1 MSNPI
6 KQQSSVSPKP
16 HAKEMKQF
24 RGRNASLWQ
33 SAVDQIISKRGAGEA
48 VTALGAPTGR
58 VRLKRPDQNAPEIVS
73 ANTIAEAISIGTP
86 VPVTAAAAP
95 AVVTEPPVAPVVVA
109 PAAPVAVAAVAA
121 AAPVVATVA
130 GAVPVAA
137 AASPAGTVA
146 FCAST
151 AFKLAEAQV
160 KTTLTG
166 DSSELIELHAQL
178 DTPFG
183 QCDPKWGEVLAVY
196 TASRL
201 ANTAI
206 PYRRYTQL
214 SDFVIDGRLPDQATV
229 VILADWGTGQ
239 DAAKLLLNKVAGHK
253 PDVVI
258 HLGDVYYSGT
268 VHEAQNYFYSIWQE
282 TLNIPNV
289 PWGQKLMDFNTRPAT
304 FHLPGNHD
312 MYSGGQPYYTTIDM
326 LGQPASYF
334 CLRNANWQFVA
345 MDTSLHD
352 NDPLQVNDATW
363 VDPQEITWMKDK
375 ICNAGGRKSV
385 LLSHHQLFSAFEQ
398 IGGQAVNQKILPQ
411 VQDILPDLT
420 LWLWG
425 HEHNQVIYQ
434 RYLNVLAR
442 CIGHGAFPVSSTPPY
457 PAPNAGVPLEK
468 VNLDLDPNNFYRH
481 GYVLMKLNGAS
492 ADLSYIQVNADN
504 GTENVLFEES
514 L

>member
-1 MSNPI
+1 MPNPI
-6 KQQSSVSPKP
+6 KQQPSSVSPKP
-16 HAKEMKQF
+16 HAKEMTQF

-33 SAVDQIISKRGAGEA
+33 SAVDQIISKRGAGEQ

-58 VRLKRPDQNAPEIVS
+58 VRLKRPDQNAPEILS
-73 ANTIAEAISIGTP
+73 ANNIAEAISVGAPALVT
-86 VPVTAAAAP
+86 TAAASAT
-95 AVVTEPPVAPVVVA
+95 VVAPPAASVVAA
-109 PAAPVAVAAVAA
+109 PAAPVTVAA
-121 AAPVVATVA
+121 AAPVVTPA
-130 GAVPVAA
+130 AVPAA
-137 AASPAGTVA
+137 ADASPAGTVA

-160 KTTLTG
+160 KATLTG

-201 ANTAI
+201 ANSTI

-239 DAAKLLLNKVAGHK
+239 DAAKLLLTKVAAHN

-289 PWGQKLMDFNTRPAT
+289 PWGQKLADFNTGPAT

-352 NDPLQVNDATW
+352 NDPLQVSDATW
-363 VDPQEITWMKDK
+363 VDPDEITWMKDK

-434 RYLNVLAR
+434 RYLKVLAR

-457 PAPNAGVPLEK
+457 PAPNEGVPLENI
-468 VNLDLDPNNFYRH
+468 NLDLDPNNFYRH
-481 GYVLMKLNGAS
+481 GYVLMKLSGAS

-504 GTENVLFEES
+504 GIENVLFEET